1 MAKVQNTFL
10 KSKMNKDLD
19 ARILPE
25 GEYRDARNAQ
35 ISKSE
40 GSQVGNLENTL
51 GNKSIENYQSLTQTT
66 GLTCIGHFADEI
78 NSTVYLFFT
87 DYTDSFPNR
96 LIYKPTAKNF
106 IISTNVLTNQSNIL
120 VQGAFLNFSRTN
132 IITGINILEDLLF
145 WTDDRNQPRVINTL
159 LANPDP
165 TNILPTYYSTED
177 QISVAK
183 YNPYSCMELFQKSI
197 LDPGE
202 FETTMKDVSSKFLPN
217 GGQATATS
225 VQTGTIINVKNIIGQ
240 INIATSPW
248 GGAKVSLFDSSVNT
262 MTPQS
267 VTVVSIA
274 AASGN
279 TFDITLSGSITTAAT
294 SDTLVFEP
302 NPYFDGAFSGDP
314 DFLESK
320 FSRFS
325 YRFRF
330 TDNTYSIF
338 APFTQIAFIPKQD
351 GYFMFTES
359 PNQIKNDQDEAYR
372 STIVY
377 FVENKVNKI
386 GLRIPLPFT
395 NYTIS
400 NALKIEEIDI
410 LYKESDGIA
419 VRVVETIQIG
429 TIENQSGVCLT
440 NGAQTPGASGN
451 NIAIDSLQGGITIG
465 DPITGPGIDDGTT
478 ILSFTPTDPSNAVSG
493 NITVSSTVAQLDD
506 NVLLTI
512 GSPNF
517 FVYDYKS
524 TKPTKTLPESNLI
537 RVFDKIP
544 VRAKA
549 QEITGNRVVYGNFL
563 NKINPPAF
571 LNYNVASTTKTSFQI
586 NEVTAA
592 YAGAAATYTAFTD
605 TIAINVSKTDANW
618 FAGYIITSNTYG
630 VLIPP
635 GTQIASTDSNGVGA
649 ANITLTETVTFPAGT
664 PVNVVLIM
672 EPGADT
678 ENSESIIEYP
688 NHSVKT
694 NRNYQIGFVLSDRY
708 GRQSSVIL
716 SNNKTK
722 IKVAGVEYSGSTLFS
737 PYIDE
742 SIVTTTWPGNS
753 LKVLMNEPINEN
765 LYNGDIT
772 SADYNPLGWY
782 SYKIVV
788 KQTEQEYYNVY
799 LPGIMA
805 SYPEDLTLEIGQTS
819 HIVLIND
826 NINKIPRDLTELGP
840 DQKQFRS
847 SVQLFGRVQ
856 NIITPST
863 VISGN
868 TNTQYY
874 PGTNSD
880 TVSIISTVNDLFD
893 YDPINPDQPNYFPQF
908 YSLDSNPLIARIT
921 TEAQIGQI
929 ATTGETY
936 GYTPAAGTVV
946 NPPNQPTPGSASPVT
961 PLTPVNKILITN
973 VASQT
978 PITLNSLTN
987 YLVTGQGVP
996 AGTYVTSND
1005 AASTVDGSVDNIR
1018 LDDGAGNSV
1027 FVNLTDGIEVV
1038 FTPAS
1043 ATTDLLTPGI
1053 QYLAVY
1059 ETEAV
1064 ESAIDIFWESSSTG
1078 LIADLNAAILN
1089 NQSQPAGSNITWNPS
1104 EFTEGLAAKGN
1115 ILNGNGFN
1123 IVDNFGQTITIDP
1136 STDTV
1141 EFGAPNDLPAIT
1153 DGNGNDCN
1161 GSPFTSTTQ
1170 VRDYFR
1176 LVPGSSTGP
1185 WQVRTTDQTDGLD
1198 ESVNYFDN
1206 IFYMY
1211 DENQALR
1218 QFNFNFKITVG
1229 GQVNYITNLQAN
1241 LANVAPEYFKI
1252 LANNTVSTTP
1262 TSYGPGGSTPLVEF
1276 IPIKTKKSVKDIA
1289 TINFSNGSANKND
1302 ALTAGALSVKDLQMV
1317 NQSGVVNGVWDQR
1330 IGSPDG
1336 PPAQT
1341 EFLFGDLVDIFSVVQ
1356 EISQETGTLE
1366 TKLINTWSDSTVVKV
1381 PAALYYV
1388 TLAIQDGQSIVLQ
1401 KFEIDMRL
1409 QLFNSNFLNKFQRSH
1424 DDCASR
1430 AADAFC
1436 GVPTDVRTRYSQ
1448 CGGNLFAVTCG
1459 SSKRDWRSYPC
1470 TLITLDAGTPGVG
1483 DDEVGFYIYA
1493 AGWFENNNPILSEG
1507 CIEEYAPSIDLV
1519 TYSQGVVPNAGNTIT
1534 IPFTNAFSNGHK
1546 VQKQKPFVPSS
1557 WNFPPYCHGK
1567 GKVVGIGVT
1576 VEGVDYDYE
1585 IEPQTNTEQNDIR
1598 ACMKIIINSWDA
1610 TEYEVRDGQYFDEFS
1625 KSNGTTRIAS
1635 AVNLANGNVAI
1646 SYFQENFGG
1655 GSTNCNTSA
1664 NIASMNQKPSLS
1676 LNDMIYTYGG
1686 GFNAAT
1692 SPWYFSPGVDAAS
1705 VQRVWAMWIYSAWFA
1720 PYWANKERNFGRWS
1734 PVWNPYTNQTNDD
1747 LPPDFPLVVAA
1758 VNQEAWTGASDLMNC
1773 NSTDGNCQTTEIFC
1787 AQNYAVTNA
1796 GNFLYAIQ

>member
-40 GSQVGNLENTL
+40 SSQVGNLENTL
-51 GNKSIENYQSLTQTT
+51 GNHSIQNYQTLTQSTNIK
-66 GLTCIGHFADEI
+66 CIGHFSDEI

-87 DYTDSFPNR
+87 DYIDSFPNR
-96 LIYKPTAKNF
+96 FIYNPQAKNF

-120 VQGAFLNFSRTN
+120 VQGAFLNFSQTN
-132 IITGINILEDLLF
+132 IITGVNILEDLLF
-145 WTDDRNQPRVINTL
+145 FTDDRNQPRVINTL

-165 TNILPTYYSTED
+165 TNIFPTYYSTED

-183 YNPYSCMELFQKSI
+183 YNPYSCMEMFQKST
-197 LDPGE
+197 LDPGSY
-202 FETTMKDVSSKFLPN
+202 ETTMKDVSSKFLPN
-217 GGQATATS
+217 GGQATTTS
-225 VQTGTIINVKNIIGQ
+225 NQTGATINVALSIIGQ
-240 INIATSPW
+240 VNTATSPW
-248 GGAKVSLFDSSVNT
+248 GSANVSLFDSFDNTLIPTGATVN
-262 MTPQS
+262 S
-267 VTVVSIA
+267 
-274 AASGN
+274 
-279 TFDITLSGSITTAAT
+279 ITLDTSTSPNSYNIALDTSITTT
-294 SDTLVFEP
+294 STRNTLVFEP
-302 NPYFDGAFSGDP
+302 NPYFNGAFGGDA
-314 DFLESK
+314 DYLESI
-320 FSRFS
+320 FPRFS
-325 YRFRF
+325 YRFKF

-351 GYFMFTES
+351 GYFMFAEN
-359 PNQIKNDQDEAYR
+359 PDQEKDDQNEAYR

-377 FVENKVNKI
+377 FVENKVNNI
-386 GLRIPLPFT
+386 GLRIPLPFN
-395 NYTIS
+395 NYTLS

-419 VRVVETIQIG
+419 VRVVETVPIG
-429 TIENQSGVCLT
+429 RVQSQSGVCLT

-465 DPITGPGIDDGTT
+465 DPITGPGINDGTT

-493 NITVSSTVAQLDD
+493 NITVSSTVPQLDD

-517 FVYDYKS
+517 FVYDYTS
-524 TKPTKTLPESNLI
+524 TKPTKTLPESNLV

-549 QEITGNRVVYGNFL
+549 QEVTGNRVIYGNFL
-563 NKINPPAF
+563 NKIDPPAF
-571 LNYNVASTTKTSFQI
+571 LNYNVASTVKPEFAI
-586 NEVTAA
+586 NEITAA
-592 YAGAAATYTAFTD
+592 YAGAAATYTAFVD
-605 TIAINVSKTDANW
+605 TIAINVSKSDSPW
-618 FAGYIITSNTYG
+618 YVGYTITSNTYG
-630 VLIPP
+630 VIIPP
-635 GTQIASTDSNGVGA
+635 GTQIASTDSNTTGA

-664 PVNVVLIM
+664 PINVVLIM

-716 SNNKTK
+716 SNNETK

-742 SIVTTTWPGNS
+742 SVNTTSWPGNS

-765 LYNGDIT
+765 LYNGDVT

-805 SYPEDLTLEIGQTS
+805 SYPEDRTLEIGQTS

-826 NINKIPRDLTELGP
+826 NINKIPRDLTEVGP

-856 NIITPST
+856 NITTATTP
-863 VISGN
+863 ISGN

-893 YDPINPDQPNYFPQF
+893 YNPINPNQPNYFPQF
-908 YSLDSNPLIARIT
+908 YSLDSNPLVARIS

-929 ATTGETY
+929 ATTGQTY
-936 GYTPAAGTVV
+936 NYIPAAGTIV
-946 NPPNQPTPGSASPVT
+946 NPPNTDDGTGNPVVPLVPT
-961 PLTPVNKILITN
+961 NQILITN

-978 PITLNSLTN
+978 PITLNSLVN

-996 AGTYVTSND
+996 EGTYVSGNN
-1005 AASTVDGSVDNIR
+1005 AAAADGSVNNIT
-1018 LDDGAGNSV
+1018 LVNSANVSV

-1064 ESAIDIFWESSSTG
+1064 KSAIDIFWESSSTG
-1078 LIADLNAAILN
+1078 LIGDLNAAILN
-1089 NQSQPAGSNITWNPS
+1089 NQDQPAGSNISWNPS
-1104 EFTEGLAAKGN
+1104 EFNEGLAAQGS

-1141 EFGAPNDLPAIT
+1141 EFGAPNNLPAIT
-1153 DGNGNDCN
+1153 DGYGNDCN
-1161 GSPFTSTTQ
+1161 GSPSTSTTE

-1176 LVPGSSTGP
+1176 LVPQSSTGP
-1185 WQVRTTDQTDGLD
+1185 WQVRTTSQTDGLA

-1211 DENQALR
+1211 DDNEALR

-1229 GQVNYITNLQAN
+1229 GQVNYITNVQAN
-1241 LANVAPEYFKI
+1241 LQNVAPEYYKI
-1252 LANNTVSTTP
+1252 TAKNTVNAGDVT
-1262 TSYGPGGSTPLVEF
+1262 YGPGGTLPLQEF
-1276 IPIKTKKSVKDIA
+1276 IPVRTRKNDGDIA
-1289 TINFSNGSANKND
+1289 IINFSNGSANKND
-1302 ALTAGALSVKDLQMV
+1302 SLSSGALSVKDLQIINSFGDNFSV
-1317 NQSGVVNGVWDQR
+1317 YDQR
-1330 IGSPDG
+1330 IGSPNG
-1336 PPAQT
+1336 QPAEVLFMGDT
-1341 EFLFGDLVDIFSVVQ
+1341 EPIFAIQ
-1356 EISQETGTLE
+1356 EESSSSEAGTLQV
-1366 TKLINTWSDSTVVKV
+1366 KLINQFANNEQANV
-1381 PAALYYV
+1381 PAALYFV
-1388 TLAIQDGQSIVLQ
+1388 TVLIQDGQTTVEQ

-1409 QLFNSNFLNKFQRSH
+1409 ELNNNNFLNKFQRSK
-1424 DDCASR
+1424 DFG
-1430 AADAFC
+1430 AADIQGQFSA
-1436 GVPTDVRTRYSQ
+1436 VPTPDSITKYGQ
-1448 CGGNLFAVTCG
+1448 CGTNDFYIYGE
-1459 SSKRDWRSYPC
+1459 SSKDWKSHNM
-1470 TLITLDAGTPGVG
+1470 TLINIPSTTPGIG
-1483 DDEVGFYIYA
+1483 NDEIGYYIYA
-1493 AGWFENNNPILSEG
+1493 AGFFKNHNPVLSQG
-1507 CIEEYAPSIDLV
+1507 CTEEYSPSVDLV
-1519 TYSQGVVPNAGNTIT
+1519 TYAQNANEVFNNTIT
-1534 IPFTNAFSNGHK
+1534 IPFNTPNIWGHK
-1546 VQKQKPFVPSS
+1546 VQKQKSFVTSEN
-1557 WNFPPYCHGK
+1557 WQLPPYCHGK
-1567 GKVVGIGVT
+1567 GKVVGTNIN
-1576 VEGVDYDYE
+1576 VDGITYNYE
-1585 IEPQTNTEQNDIR
+1585 IEPVGSETTQNDIS
-1598 ACMKIIINSWDA
+1598 ACMLFFKNSWN
-1610 TEYEVRDGQYFDEFS
+1610 
-1625 KSNGTTRIAS
+1625 NGTADAGEHVRQGRKANTINTGDASNRIAA
-1635 AVNLANGNVAI
+1635 AVNLNNGNVAI
-1646 SYFQENFGG
+1646 KFSP
-1655 GSTNCNTSA
+1655 NTYD
-1664 NIASMNQKPSLS
+1664 NISLQ
-1676 LNDMIYTYGG
+1676 LNDHIYTYGG
-1686 GFNAAT
+1686 GFNETT
-1692 SPWYFSPGVDAAS
+1692 SPWFFSPGIDSDS
-1705 VQRVWAMWIYSAWFA
+1705 VMKVWAMWIYSEWLP
-1720 PYWANKERNFGRWS
+1720 PYWENSDRNFSRWS
-1734 PVWNPYTNQTNDD
+1734 PAWEPYTSANTTGEPVPN
-1747 LPPDFPLVVAA
+1747 FPLVIAA
-1758 VNQEAWTGASDLMNC
+1758 FSQEDWMSQVNSSSTQEQCASAPIYVNQNYEVTEAN
-1773 NSTDGNCQTTEIFC
+1773 
-1787 AQNYAVTNA
+1787 NY
-1796 GNFLYAIQ
+1796 LYSIQ

>member
-40 GSQVGNLENTL
+40 SSQVGNLENTL
-51 GNKSIENYQSLTQTT
+51 GNHSIQNYQTLTQSTNIK
-66 GLTCIGHFADEI
+66 CIGHFSDEI

-87 DYTDSFPNR
+87 DYVDPFPNR
-96 LIYKPTAKNF
+96 FTYNPQAKNF

-120 VQGAFLNFSRTN
+120 VQGAFLNFSQTN
-132 IITGINILEDLLF
+132 IITGVNILEDLLF
-145 WTDDRNQPRVINTL
+145 FTDDRNQPRVINTL

-165 TNILPTYYSTED
+165 TTTKFPTYYLTED

-183 YNPYSCMELFQKSI
+183 YNPYSCMEMFQKSI

-202 FETTMKDVSSKFLPN
+202 YETTMKDVSSKFLPN
-217 GGQATATS
+217 GGQATTTS
-225 VQTGTIINVKNIIGQ
+225 NQTGTSINVTLNIIGQ
-240 INIATSPW
+240 VNTSASPW
-248 GGAKVSLFDSSVNT
+248 GSANVSLFDSFDNT
-262 MTPQS
+262 MIPTGAT
-267 VTVVSIA
+267 VTS
-274 AASGN
+274 
-279 TFDITLSGSITTAAT
+279 ITLNTTTTPNSYDIALNTSITTT
-294 SDTLVFEP
+294 TTRNTLVFEP
-302 NPYFDGAFSGDP
+302 NPYFNGAFGGDP
-314 DFLESK
+314 DYLESI
-320 FSRFS
+320 FPRFS
-325 YRFRF
+325 YRFKF

-351 GYFMFTES
+351 GYFMFAES
-359 PNQIKNDQDEAYR
+359 PNQEKDDQNEAYR

-377 FVENKVNKI
+377 FVENKVNNI
-386 GLRIPLPFT
+386 GLRIPLPFN
-395 NYTIS
+395 NYTLS

-419 VRVVETIQIG
+419 VRVVETIPIG
-429 TIENQSGVCLT
+429 TIQSQSGVCLT

-451 NIAIDSLQGGITIG
+451 NIAIDGLQGGITIG
-465 DPITGPGIDDGTT
+465 DPITGPGINDGTT

-493 NITVSSTVAQLDD
+493 NITVSSTVPILDD

-517 FVYDYKS
+517 FVYDYTS
-524 TKPTKTLPESNLI
+524 TKPTKTLPESNLV

-549 QEITGNRVVYGNFL
+549 QEVTGNRVIYGNFL
-563 NKINPPAF
+563 NKIDPPAF
-571 LNYNVASTTKTSFQI
+571 LNYNVASTIKPEFTI

-592 YAGAAATYTAFTD
+592 YAGAAATYTAFID
-605 TIAINVSKTDANW
+605 TIAINVSKSTLPW
-618 FAGYIITSNTYG
+618 YVGYVITSNTYG
-630 VLIPP
+630 VIIPP
-635 GTQIASTDSNGVGA
+635 GTQIASTDSNTTGA

-664 PVNVVLIM
+664 PINVVLIM

-716 SNNKTK
+716 SNNETK

-742 SIVTTTWPGNS
+742 SVNQTSWPGNS

-765 LYNGDIT
+765 LYNGDVT

-805 SYPEDLTLEIGQTS
+805 SYPEDRTLEIGQTS
-819 HIVLIND
+819 HVVLIND
-826 NINKIPRDLTELGP
+826 NINKIPRDLTEVGP

-856 NIITPST
+856 NITTATTP
-863 VISGN
+863 ISGN
-868 TNTQYY
+868 TNKQYY

-893 YDPINPDQPNYFPQF
+893 YNPINPNQPNYFPQF
-908 YSLDSNPLIARIT
+908 YSLDSNPLVARIS

-929 ATTGETY
+929 ATTGQTY
-936 GYTPAAGTVV
+936 NYIPAAGTIV
-946 NPPNQPTPGSASPVT
+946 NPPNTVNSQNPGTPVV
-961 PLTPVNKILITN
+961 PLTPTNKILITN
-973 VASQT
+973 VASEVA
-978 PITLNSLTN
+978 ITTNSLTN
-987 YLVTGQGVP
+987 YLLTGQGVP
-996 AGTYVTSND
+996 EGTYIGAND
-1005 AASTVDGSVDNIR
+1005 APIADGSVNNIT
-1018 LDDGAGNSV
+1018 LVDSANNSV
-1027 FVNLTDGIEVV
+1027 FVNLTDGIEVT

-1078 LIADLNAAILN
+1078 LIGDLNAAILN
-1089 NQSQPAGSNITWNPS
+1089 NQDQPAGSNITWNPS
-1104 EFTEGLAAKGN
+1104 EFTEGLAAGGN

-1141 EFGAPNDLPAIT
+1141 EFGAPNNLPAIT

-1161 GSPFTSTTQ
+1161 GSPSTGTTQ

-1185 WQVRTTDQTDGLD
+1185 WQVRTTSQNSPDNLAEG
-1198 ESVNYFDN
+1198 VNYFDN

-1211 DENQALR
+1211 DQNEALR

-1241 LANVAPEYFKI
+1241 LQNVAPEYFKI
-1252 LANNTVSTTP
+1252 TAQNTVNAGAVT
-1262 TSYGPGGSTPLVEF
+1262 YGPGGTLPLQEF
-1276 IPIKTKKSVKDIA
+1276 IPVRTRKNTEDIA
-1289 TINFSNGSANKND
+1289 IINFSNGSANKDNTLSD
-1302 ALTAGALSVKDLQMV
+1302 GALSVKDLQMINNLGDIDSV
-1317 NQSGVVNGVWDQR
+1317 YDQR
-1330 IGSPDG
+1330 IGSPNG
-1336 PPAQT
+1336 QLAEVLFMGNT
-1341 EFLFGDLVDIFSVVQ
+1341 EPIFAIQ
-1356 EISQETGTLE
+1356 EQSSNEAGTLQV
-1366 TKLINTWSDSTVVKV
+1366 KLINQFANSDQASV

-1388 TLAIQDGQSIVLQ
+1388 TLLIQDGQTTVEQ
-1401 KFEIDMRL
+1401 KLEIDMRL
-1409 QLFNSNFLNKFQRSH
+1409 ELNNSNFLNKFQRSK
-1424 DDCASR
+1424 DLGAS
-1430 AADAFC
+1430 DPQSQTLIIPLDTFTKY
-1436 GVPTDVRTRYSQ
+1436 GQ
-1448 CGGNLFAVTCG
+1448 CGTNDFYITGDG
-1459 SSKRDWRSYPC
+1459 YRDWKSYGM
-1470 TLITLDAGTPGVG
+1470 TLINIPSTTPGVG
-1483 DDEVGFYIYA
+1483 NDEIGYYIYA
-1493 AGWFENNNPILSEG
+1493 AGFFQNHNQAITAG
-1507 CIEEYAPSIDLV
+1507 CTQEYAPSIDLV
-1519 TYSQGVVPNAGNTIT
+1519 TYSQGANEVFNNTIT
-1534 IPFTNAFSNGHK
+1534 IPFNTPNLSGHK
-1546 VQKQKPFVPSS
+1546 VQKQKSFVTSEN
-1557 WNFPPYCHGK
+1557 WQLPPYCHGK
-1567 GKVVGIGVT
+1567 GKVVGTNV
-1576 VEGVDYDYE
+1576 VVDGITYDYE
-1585 IEPQTNTEQNDIR
+1585 IEPVGSETAQSDIS
-1598 ACMKIIINSWDA
+1598 ACMLFFKNDWNDGTADA
-1610 TEYEVRDGQYFDEFS
+1610 GEKVRQS
-1625 KSNGTTRIAS
+1625 RIANTINNADASNRIDS
-1635 AVNLANGNVAI
+1635 AVNLNNGNVAI
-1646 SYFQENFGG
+1646 RFSPSGN
-1655 GSTNCNTSA
+1655 GSITYD
-1664 NIASMNQKPSLS
+1664 NISLQI
-1676 LNDMIYTYGG
+1676 DDYMYTYGG
-1686 GFNAAT
+1686 GFNELV
-1692 SPWYFSPGVDAAS
+1692 SPWFFSPGINSDS
-1705 VQRVWAMWIYSAWFA
+1705 VMKVWAMWIYSEWFP
-1720 PYWANKERNFGRWS
+1720 PYWEQRDRSFARWS
-1734 PVWNPYTNQTNDD
+1734 PAWNPYTGNDQT
-1747 LPPDFPLVVAA
+1747 PQPVPDFPLVISPNYQQNWMGSVNGSSTAENCPTA
-1758 VNQEAWTGASDLMNC
+1758 PIYVNQNYEVTEAN
-1773 NSTDGNCQTTEIFC
+1773 
-1787 AQNYAVTNA
+1787 NY
-1796 GNFLYAIQ
+1796 LYSIQ

>member
-40 GSQVGNLENTL
+40 SSQVGNLENTL
-51 GNKSIENYQSLTQTT
+51 GNRSIQNYQTLTQSTNIK
-66 GLTCIGHFADEI
+66 CIGHFSDEI

-87 DYTDSFPNR
+87 DYVDPFPNR
-96 LIYKPTAKNF
+96 FIYNPSAKNF
-106 IISTNVLTNQSNIL
+106 IISTNVLTNQSSIL
-120 VQGAFLNFSRTN
+120 VQGAFLNFSQTN
-132 IITGINILEDLLF
+132 IITGVNILEDLLF
-145 WTDDRNQPRVINTL
+145 FTDDRNQPRVINTL

-165 TNILPTYYSTED
+165 TNIFPTYYLTED

-183 YNPYSCMELFQKSI
+183 YNPYSCMEMFQKSI

-202 FETTMKDVSSKFLPN
+202 YETTMKDVSSKFLPN
-217 GGQATATS
+217 GGQATTTS
-225 VQTGTIINVKNIIGQ
+225 NQTGASINVTLNIVGQ
-240 INIATSPW
+240 VNTSTSPW
-248 GGAKVSLFDSSVNT
+248 GSASVSLFDSFDNTIIPTGATVN
-262 MTPQS
+262 S
-267 VTVVSIA
+267 
-274 AASGN
+274 
-279 TFDITLSGSITTAAT
+279 ITLNTTTTPNSYDIALSTSITTT
-294 SDTLVFEP
+294 TTRNTLVFEP
-302 NPYFDGAFSGDP
+302 NPYFNGAFGGDP
-314 DFLESK
+314 DYLESI
-320 FSRFS
+320 FPRFS
-325 YRFRF
+325 YRFKF

-351 GYFMFTES
+351 GYFMFAES
-359 PNQIKNDQDEAYR
+359 PDQEKDDQNEAYR

-377 FVENKVNKI
+377 FVENKVNNI
-386 GLRIPLPFT
+386 GLRIPLPFN
-395 NYTIS
+395 NYTLS

-419 VRVVETIQIG
+419 VRVVETIPIG
-429 TIENQSGVCLT
+429 RIQSQSGVCLT
-440 NGAQTPGASGN
+440 NGAQTPGTSGN
-451 NIAIDSLQGGITIG
+451 NIAIDGLQGGITIG

-493 NITVSSTVAQLDD
+493 NITVSSTVPILDD

-517 FVYDYKS
+517 FVYDYTS
-524 TKPTKTLPESNLI
+524 TKPTKTLPESNLV

-549 QEITGNRVVYGNFL
+549 QEVTGNRVIYGNFL
-563 NKINPPAF
+563 NKIDPPAF
-571 LNYNVASTTKTSFQI
+571 LNYNVASTIKPQFTI

-605 TIAINVSKTDANW
+605 TIAINVSKSTLPW
-618 FAGYIITSNTYG
+618 YVGYVITSNTYG
-630 VLIPP
+630 VIIPP
-635 GTQIASTDSNGVGA
+635 GTQIASTDSNTTGA

-716 SNNKTK
+716 SNNETK
-722 IKVAGVEYSGSTLFS
+722 IKVSGVEYSGSTLFS

-742 SIVTTTWPGNS
+742 SINKTAWPGNS

-765 LYNGDIT
+765 LYNGDVT

-805 SYPEDLTLEIGQTS
+805 SYPEDRTLEIGQTS

-826 NINKIPRDLTELGP
+826 NINKIPRDLTEVGP

-856 NIITPST
+856 NITTGSIP
-863 VISGN
+863 VSGN

-893 YDPINPDQPNYFPQF
+893 YDPINPNQPNYFPQF
-908 YSLDSNPLIARIT
+908 YSLDSNPLIARIS

-929 ATTGETY
+929 ATTGQTY
-936 GYTPAAGTVV
+936 NYIPAAGTVV
-946 NPPNQPTPGSASPVT
+946 NPPNTAGSNPGTPVT
-961 PLTPVNKILITN
+961 PLTPANKILITN
-973 VASQT
+973 VASQIA
-978 PITLNSLTN
+978 ITANSLVN

-996 AGTYVTSND
+996 AGTYVGAND
-1005 AASTVDGSVDNIR
+1005 APIADGSVNNIT
-1018 LDDGAGNSV
+1018 LVDSANNSV
-1027 FVNLTDGIEVV
+1027 FVNLTDGIEVT

-1078 LIADLNAAILN
+1078 LIGDLNAAILN
-1089 NQSQPAGSNITWNPS
+1089 NQDQPAGSNITWNPS
-1104 EFTEGLAAKGN
+1104 DFTEGLAAGGN

-1141 EFGAPNDLPAIT
+1141 EFGAPNDLPSIT
-1153 DGNGNDCN
+1153 DGAGNDCN
-1161 GSPFTSTTQ
+1161 GSPSTSTPQ

-1176 LVPGSSTGP
+1176 LVPGSNTGP
-1185 WQVRTTDQTDGLD
+1185 WQVRTTSQADGLAED
-1198 ESVNYFDN
+1198 VNYFDN

-1211 DENQALR
+1211 DQNEALR

-1229 GQVNYITNLQAN
+1229 GQVNYVTNLQAN
-1241 LANVAPEYFKI
+1241 LQNVAPEYFKI
-1252 LANNTVSTTP
+1252 IAKNTVNAGDIT
-1262 TSYGPGGSTPLVEF
+1262 YGPGGNLPLQEF
-1276 IPIKTKKSVKDIA
+1276 IPVRTRKNTEDIA
-1289 TINFSNGSANKND
+1289 IINFSNGSANKDNT
-1302 ALTAGALSVKDLQMV
+1302 LSNGALSVKDLEMINSFGEDFSV
-1317 NQSGVVNGVWDQR
+1317 YDQR
-1330 IGSPDG
+1330 IGSPNG
-1336 PPAQT
+1336 QPAEVLFMGNT
-1341 EFLFGDLVDIFSVVQ
+1341 EPIFTIQ
-1356 EISQETGTLE
+1356 EESSNEAGTLQA
-1366 TKLINTWSDSTVVKV
+1366 KLINQFAGSNQANV

-1388 TLAIQDGQSIVLQ
+1388 TLLIQDGQTTVEQ

-1409 QLFNSNFLNKFQRSH
+1409 ELTNDNFLNKFQRSK
-1424 DDCASR
+1424 DLGPGNTQNQQSGFVYPAYDT
-1430 AADAFC
+1430 F
-1436 GVPTDVRTRYSQ
+1436 TRYAA
-1448 CGGNLFAVTCG
+1448 CGTNDFYAG
-1459 SSKRDWRSYPC
+1459 SAFDSLDWKSYNM
-1470 TLITLDAGTPGVG
+1470 TLINLPAGTPGVG
-1483 DDEVGFYIYA
+1483 NDEIGYYIYA
-1493 AGWFENNNPILSEG
+1493 LGFFKNHDPVLIGG
-1507 CIEEYAPSIDLV
+1507 CQQEYSPSVDLV
-1519 TYSQGVVPNAGNTIT
+1519 TYSQGANEVFNNTIT
-1534 IPFTNAFSNGHK
+1534 IPFNTPNLWGHK
-1546 VQKQKPFVPSS
+1546 VQKQKSFVTNEN
-1557 WNFPPYCHGK
+1557 WQLPPYCHGK
-1567 GKVVGIGVT
+1567 GKVVGVQVAIDGIT
-1576 VEGVDYDYE
+1576 YDYE
-1585 IEPQTNTEQNDIR
+1585 IEPVGSETAQSDIS
-1598 ACMKIIINSWDA
+1598 ACMLFFKNDWNDGSANAGERVRQGRQANTVNTGDA
-1610 TEYEVRDGQYFDEFS
+1610 
-1625 KSNGTTRIAS
+1625 SNRIAA
-1635 AVNLANGNVAI
+1635 AVNLNNGNVAI
-1646 SYFQENFGG
+1646 NFENQ
-1655 GSTNCNTSA
+1655 
-1664 NIASMNQKPSLS
+1664 NISLQ
-1676 LNDMIYTYGG
+1676 LNDHIYTYGG
-1686 GFNAAT
+1686 PFNEFT
-1692 SPWYFSPGVDAAS
+1692 TPWFFSPGISSDS
-1705 VQRVWAMWIYSAWFA
+1705 VMKVWAMWIYSEWFP
-1720 PYWANKERNFGRWS
+1720 PYWENSDRNFSRWS
-1734 PVWNPYTNQTNDD
+1734 PAWEPYTSTNT
-1747 LPPDFPLVVAA
+1747 PGEPVPNSPLVVAGFSQA
-1758 VNQEAWTGASDLMNC
+1758 NWMASVNPSSTAEGCPTAPIYVNQNYEVTEAND
-1773 NSTDGNCQTTEIFC
+1773 
-1787 AQNYAVTNA
+1787 Y
-1796 GNFLYAIQ
+1796 LYSIQ